1 MSGTKEG
8 GLKAS
13 TTNKARHGEDFYNRI
28 GSVGGKNGTTGGF
41 FNNPE
46 LARQAGS
53 KGGAASS
60 RGIPRL
66 LIVGDFK
73 KHFDTVKAATE
84 YADARFGIRG
94 SKYTDNGKELAL
106 LNGERAIII
115 KDPAYGY

>member
-46 LARQAGS
+46 LARQRQGQVVR
-53 KGGAASS
+53 KM
-60 RGIPRL
+60 L
-66 LIVGDFK
+66 K
-73 KHFDTVKAATE
+73 QK
-84 YADARFGIRG
+84 
-94 SKYTDNGKELAL
+94 
-106 LNGERAIII
+106 
-115 KDPAYGY
+115 